1 MYNTDTQIQILGHVM
16 RHEAV
21 QGALQALIDGLRQQ
35 SPAGGRVVWSPGSVQ
50 TAIQDMQGAQHVFL
64 IDTNLEGGG
73 QLIFFFP
80 ESLSSQQREGLDRFL
95 VMAERWMHALRE
107 MDQLEAS
114 LGHVVLQD
122 PLTGILN
129 ARTYAARVAQLVDAR
144 REGVPDLLVL
154 HLDLVQFKSVNDQ
167 LGDEIGDEL
176 LFAFADRIKRQMGPQ
191 DCLGRLGPDEFGL
204 VFVGRGRGAEKTGF
218 VEKFV
223 RWLQKPPIET
233 SLWNGVRIGIAD
245 SQVGGLRAK
254 ALLLSAATAVRATK
268 VFAGPAF
275 AYAGQSPQAI
285 ASDAL

>member
-1 MYNTDTQIQILGHVM
+1 MYNTDTQIQILGQVM

-21 QGALQALIDGLRQQ
+21 QGALQALIDGLHHQ

-64 IDTNLEGGG
+64 IDTALEGGG
-73 QLIFFFP
+73 QLIFFFAEP
-80 ESLSSQQREGLDRFL
+80 LSSLQRESLDRFL
-95 VMAERWMHALRE
+95 GMAERWMHALRE
-107 MDQLEAS
+107 MDQLESS

-129 ARTYAARVAQLVDAR
+129 ARTYAARVAQIA
-144 REGVPDLLVL
+144 GVGSDGPPDLLVL

-204 VFVGRGRGAEKTGF
+204 VFVGRGLGSESAGF
-218 VEKFV
+218 VERFV
-223 RWLQKPPIET
+223 RWVQKPPIET
-233 SLWNGVRIGIAD
+233 SLWNGVRIGVAD
-245 SQVGGLRAK
+245 SKVNGIRARE
-254 ALLLSAATAVRATK
+254 LLLAAAAAARATK

-285 ASDAL
+285 ASDVL

>member
-1 MYNTDTQIQILGHVM
+1 MYNTDTQLQILGQVM

-21 QGALQALIDGLRQQ
+21 QGALQALIDGLHQQ
-35 SPAGGRVVWSPGSVQ
+35 SPVGGRVVWSPGSVQ
-50 TAIQDMQGAQHVFL
+50 TAIQEMQGAQHVFL
-64 IDTNLEGGG
+64 IDTALEGGG
-73 QLIFFFP
+73 QLIFFFA

-114 LGHVVLQD
+114 LGHVVSQD

-129 ARTYAARVAQLVDAR
+129 ARTYAARVAQIADAR
-144 REGVPDLLVL
+144 RDGGVDFLLL

-191 DCLGRLGPDEFGL
+191 DCIGRLGPDEFGL
-204 VFVGRGRGAEKTGF
+204 VFVGRGLGAETAGF
-218 VEKFV
+218 IEKFV
-223 RWLQKPPIET
+223 RWVQKPPIET
-233 SLWNGVRIGIAD
+233 NLWNGVRIGVAD
-245 SQVGGLRAK
+245 YEVEGLRARE
-254 ALLLSAATAVRATK
+254 LLLSAAAALRATK
-268 VFAGPAF
+268 VFPGPAF

-285 ASDAL
+285 TSDAA